1 MTYLCG
7 RPERFVSPQF
17 SIPYADLKGGSCP
30 DFVVLDFADSTVY
43 VAEVTVASD
52 SKKVMHR
59 VIDRT
64 MRWFEPLRSHFR
76 NLNTIFTNWD
86 YHVTLFVRQEEIERA
101 RAATASF
108 QDVSIIS
115 LDEVVFS
122 WRWKWQLAGVPEN
135 PLREQM
141 KRARIHSPQAAGA
154 DQ

>member
-7 RPERFVSPQF
+7 CPERFVSPQF

-59 VIDRT
+59 LIERT
-64 MRWFEPLRSHFR
+64 TRWFEPLQSHFR
-76 NLNTIFTNWD
+76 KLNSIFANWD
-86 YHVTLFVRQEEIERA
+86 YHVALFVRHEEVERA

-122 WRWKWQLAGVPEN
+122 WRWKWKSDGIPEN
-135 PLREQM
+135 PLREQT
-141 KRARIHSPQAAGA
+141 KRGHVHT
-154 DQ
+154 DH